1 MKAAHCKK
9 HGFTLIELLV
19 VIAII
24 GILAAI
30 LLPALARAREAARRA
45 SCANNLKQMG
55 LVFKMYAGESKGEK
69 FPTLVSNHPV
79 DSSFLDTGG
88 GIDGTIVPTPGCV
101 VPQDSGNRIEIW
113 GDWGVNT
120 EQVYPE
126 YLPDLAVLLCPSGA
140 TFTGDAVDDL
150 GIIIDD
156 GSGTCP
162 QELNYLITNPD
173 RFYQYYGFAIDQVNA
188 DDVTVGAN
196 NLRSQFPASEP
207 VLAQLVSLIG
217 ALAGA
222 GMWDLTPFDDEVD
235 DDIDALVVAGEENLG
250 TGRSDSHRRLRE
262 GIERF
267 LITDIN
273 NPGAAEAAQSELPV
287 MWDYTAAAIRTVAGL
302 PEGSESGTRFFNHIP
317 GGSNV
322 LYMDGHVEFQKY
334 PSDEFPAHRAAAN
347 VLGTG

>member
-1 MKAAHCKK
+1 MKSRHTPQSK
-9 HGFTLIELLV
+9 GFTLIELLV

-55 LVFKMYAGESKGEK
+55 LVFKMYASESKGEK

-79 DSSFLDTGG
+79 DASFLDTGG
-88 GIDGTIVPTPGCV
+88 GIDGTVVDTPGCV
-101 VPQDSGNRIEIW
+101 KPSENTIEIW

-140 TFTGDAVDDL
+140 TFTGDPINDL
-150 GIIIDD
+150 GIITDD

-173 RFYQYYGFAIDQVNA
+173 RFYQYYGYANDQVDA
-188 DDVTVGAN
+188 SDPTVGAN
-196 NLRSQFPASEP
+196 NLRAQFPASEP
-207 VLAQLVSLIG
+207 VSAQLLSLI
-217 ALAGA
+217 AGLVNA

-235 DDIDALVVAGEENLG
+235 GDLDASVIDGVENLG
-250 TGRSDSHRRLRE
+250 TGQSDSHRRLRE

-273 NPGAAEAAQSELPV
+273 NPGAADAAQSTLPV
-287 MWDYTAAAIRTVAGL
+287 MWDYTAAGIRSRSGL
-302 PEGSESGTRFFNHIP
+302 SEGFQSGVSFFNHIP

-322 LYMDGHVEFQKY
+322 LYMDGHVEFHKY
-334 PSDEFPAHRAAAN
+334 PSEEFPANRAAAN
-347 VLGTG
+347 VLGAG